1 MLIYWMGCILALS
14 FAWVGMH
21 AKHNPAREKA
31 FTRYMIGISALP
43 LILIAAFRYDVGQD
57 YLYTYV
63 PYFQRVREGRVLKA
77 LEPIYHYINV
87 IVAKLTGEY
96 FWVFAV
102 CAVIFLLLVYS
113 QIFEDSPYPLLSIF
127 LLFGMSYYFI
137 FLNAMRQ
144 MVGCAIL
151 LYSLRFVKEKQ
162 LIKFCVCVLLAA
174 GFHRSCIVFLVVYFL
189 ATIKINP
196 KVVIIV
202 TIVLFSL
209 SKVVG
214 KFLNNI
220 VMQTDYAGYV
230 GSVYDT
236 GQQGYIVLAINVAL
250 VVFAAFY
257 YKNNFQY
264 QMYFNLQ
271 IIAMWIAAF
280 SGELVLI
287 NRLRWPFGLP
297 SIILV
302 PIVISNVPR
311 EKMRTIFSIGIVILY
326 FIYITYTIGI
336 KNGNNVL
343 PYQTIFSR

>member
-1 MLIYWMGCILALS
+1 MLIYWIGCILALGL
-14 FAWVGMH
+14 AWVGMH
-21 AKHNPAREKA
+21 AKHNPAREKV
-31 FTRYMIGISALP
+31 FTRYVVGISALP

-63 PYFQRVREGRVLKA
+63 PYFQRVREGRVSEA
-77 LEPIYHYINV
+77 LEPLYHYIN
-87 IVAKLTGEY
+87 IIISKLTGEY

-113 QIFEDSPYPLLSIF
+113 QIFRDSPYPLLSIF
-127 LLFGMSYYFI
+127 LLVGMSYYFI

-151 LYSLRFVKEKQ
+151 LCALRFVKEKQ
-162 LIKFCVCVLLAA
+162 LIKFCVCVLLAT
-174 GFHRSCIVFLVVYFL
+174 GFHRSCIVFLAVYFL
-189 ATIKINP
+189 AAIKINP

-202 TIVLFSL
+202 TVVLFSL

-214 KFLNNI
+214 KVLNSI
-220 VMQTDYAGYV
+220 VMKTDYAGYI

-236 GQQGYIVLAINVAL
+236 GQQGYIVLAINMAL
-250 VVFAAFY
+250 VLFAAFF
-257 YKNNFQY
+257 YKNDFQY

-271 IIAMWIAAF
+271 IIALWIAAF
-280 SGELVLI
+280 SGEIVLI

-302 PIVISNVPR
+302 PIVIANVPR
-311 EKMRTIFSIGIVILY
+311 KKMRMIFSASIVILY

-336 KNGNNVL
+336 KNGNSVL

>member
-1 MLIYWMGCILALS
+1 M
-14 FAWVGMH
+14 
-21 AKHNPAREKA
+21 
-31 FTRYMIGISALP
+31 
-43 LILIAAFRYDVGQD
+43 
-57 YLYTYV
+57 
-63 PYFQRVREGRVLKA
+63 
-77 LEPIYHYINV
+77 
-87 IVAKLTGEY
+87 
-96 FWVFAV
+96 
-102 CAVIFLLLVYS
+102 
-113 QIFEDSPYPLLSIF
+113 
-127 LLFGMSYYFI
+127 
-137 FLNAMRQ
+137 
-144 MVGCAIL
+144 
-151 LYSLRFVKEKQ
+151 
-162 LIKFCVCVLLAA
+162 
-174 GFHRSCIVFLVVYFL
+174 FLVVYFL

-202 TIVLFSL
+202 TIVLFSS

-302 PIVISNVPR
+302 ISNVPR
-311 EKMRTIFSIGIVILY
+311 KKMRTIFLIGIVILY